1 MIQLSNK
8 REIYNVSNETSDLK
22 LVGDVTFDA
31 TKRIT
36 NFNGQFFTLDDNYAG
51 NFSYFEME
59 GDFSQSVSSIPNGID
74 GKAVALL
81 DTTVVE
87 LKNV

>member
-8 REIYNVSNETSDLK
+8 REIYNVTNETSELK
-22 LVGDVTFDA
+22 LAGDVTFDA
-31 TKRIT
+31 AKKIT
-36 NFNGQFFTLDDNYAG
+36 NFSGQFYTLDDNYAG

-59 GDFSQSVSSIPNGID
+59 GDFSQSVSSIPNSID

-81 DTTVVE
+81 DATVVE
-87 LKNV
+87 LKKM